1 MPFKNKEDKLAWQKN
16 YNATHKAELAVYK
29 KEWRLNKRLAKEVEQ
44 KLEQKQFDDDNA
56 KMVQEMEQ
64 EEQDKIP
71 KEVKNEIIN
80 AEILKLE
87 LKIKNLKLKL
97 T

>member
-1 MPFKNKEDKLAWQKN
+1 
-16 YNATHKAELAVYK
+16 
-29 KEWRLNKRLAKEVEQ
+29 
-44 KLEQKQFDDDNA
+44 
-56 KMVQEMEQ
+56 MVQEMEQ